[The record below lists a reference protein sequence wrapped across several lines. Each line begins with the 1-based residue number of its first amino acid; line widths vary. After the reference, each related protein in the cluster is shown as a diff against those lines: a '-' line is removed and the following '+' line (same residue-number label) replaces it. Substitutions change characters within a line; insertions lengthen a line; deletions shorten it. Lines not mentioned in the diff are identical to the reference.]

1 MKIYKIL
8 GIVTLGFSFL
18 LGTASCTKGYESANQ
33 DPGGATEEEMDRDG
47 YRLSSSFRTIG
58 NFIIPVEVNTNQF
71 TDCLLGGS
79 YGGYL
84 ADSNDGF
91 NGKNFATYNPEDH
104 WSRVMFNDIIPKVY
118 AARKSVSDL
127 TDDPVP
133 LAAADIM
140 AVMAISRVTDTYGPI
155 PFSQIGV
162 DGAMQAPYDSQQE
175 VYNEM
180 FRMLDNSIEVLTE
193 RPTEDFSPK
202 VDDVY
207 GGIVMKWIKL
217 ANSMK
222 LRLAIRISK
231 ADPTLAQQK
240 AEEAVNHIYGV
251 IADPSE
257 SAYKSSPGK
266 NPFRVVTYEYNEGD
280 SRISADIASYMNG
293 YNDPRREK
301 YFTPSQF
308 TSPTITNGYHGLRSG
323 INMPGGGAIKLYSNM
338 NVSVDSKLLWMNA
351 AECAFLKAEGALYGW
366 NMGGTPEQFYKQG
379 VELSFNELG
388 VGGADQYLKD
398 GKSKPMGYKDPMG
411 LHSYTGSPSDITIK
425 WDDSD
430 SQEKQLER
438 IITQKWI
445 ANFPL
450 GLEAWADYRRTGYPK
465 LMEVVVNNSSGT
477 VDSKRMARRLPY
489 PQLEYEDNRE
499 NVLNAVNQ
507 HLKGPDNLGTDVW
520 WAKN

>member
-162 DGAMQAPYDSQQE
+162 DGEIGRASC
-175 VYNEM
+175 
-180 FRMLDNSIEVLTE
+180 RE
-193 RPTEDFSPK
+193 R
-202 VDDVY
+202 V
-207 GGIVMKWIKL
+207 
-217 ANSMK
+217 
-222 LRLAIRISK
+222 
-231 ADPTLAQQK
+231 
-240 AEEAVNHIYGV
+240 
-251 IADPSE
+251 
-257 SAYKSSPGK
+257 
-266 NPFRVVTYEYNEGD
+266 
-280 SRISADIASYMNG
+280 
-293 YNDPRREK
+293 
-301 YFTPSQF
+301 
-308 TSPTITNGYHGLRSG
+308 
-323 INMPGGGAIKLYSNM
+323 
-338 NVSVDSKLLWMNA
+338 
-351 AECAFLKAEGALYGW
+351 
-366 NMGGTPEQFYKQG
+366 
-379 VELSFNELG
+379 
-388 VGGADQYLKD
+388 
-398 GKSKPMGYKDPMG
+398 
-411 LHSYTGSPSDITIK
+411 
-425 WDDSD
+425 
-430 SQEKQLER
+430 
-438 IITQKWI
+438 
-445 ANFPL
+445 
-450 GLEAWADYRRTGYPK
+450 
-465 LMEVVVNNSSGT
+465 
-477 VDSKRMARRLPY
+477 
-489 PQLEYEDNRE
+489 
-499 NVLNAVNQ
+499 
-507 HLKGPDNLGTDVW
+507 
-520 WAKN
+520 